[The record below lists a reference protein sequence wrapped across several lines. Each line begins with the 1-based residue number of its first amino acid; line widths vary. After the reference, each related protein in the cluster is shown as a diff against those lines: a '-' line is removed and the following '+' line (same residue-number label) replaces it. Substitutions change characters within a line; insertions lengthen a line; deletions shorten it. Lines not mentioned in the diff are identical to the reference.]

1 MMPRVSQAVAA
12 ETRRKIINVS
22 FEIAMSEGFDKLTF
36 STIAKKAG
44 ISRSGINAHFK
55 LKADLVN
62 VLTPMFA
69 EVIERPLIFT
79 SPDAFFTS
87 WVYAIHHEPEFI
99 KAVKHAGAIIS
110 PQAGVKGLF
119 ARIDGDPVETER
131 CIYMSIGYAVVHLS
145 STEKPV
151 EECHPDTAALPV

>member
-12 ETRRKIINVS
+12 ETRRKIINFS
-22 FEIAMSEGFDKLTF
+22 FEVAMNDGLDKLTF
-36 STIAKKAG
+36 STIAKKVG
-44 ISRSGINAHFK
+44 IARSGINAHFK

-99 KAVKHAGAIIS
+99 KAVKHADAIIS
-110 PQAGVKGLF
+110 PQTGVKGLF
-119 ARIDGDPVETER
+119 AKIDGEPAKIER
-131 CIYMSIGYAVVHLS
+131 CIYMSLGYAVVHLS
-145 STEKPV
+145 KPGLPA
-151 EECHPDTAALPV
+151 EELQPDDAVVAV